1 MNYETVSYEVLGPV
15 ARICHNRPEAANAEN
30 AQLLSELDKAIVQAG
45 TDDSIR
51 VLILGGKGRH
61 FSSGHDLRNFWSGEK
76 SPVTTREGVWSMEEE
91 YFYDYCM
98 RIMNLPKPTIA
109 QVQGGAIAGGF
120 MVANMCDLIV
130 ASEDAFFADPVLQSL
145 GAPAVEVLIHPW
157 VMGNRKARE
166 MLFTGERLSARD
178 AMAAGMVNRVVPRE
192 KLEEE
197 TLALANKIAQ
207 VPPFAMRLMKRSLN
221 RTLDFQGLRNSLSA
235 HFDTHEFAHATNEQK
250 DFNRDRGS
258 LIDRGRKA
266 V

>member
-1 MNYETVSYEVLGPV
+1 MNFETVSYEKLGPV

-30 AQLLSELDKAIVQAG
+30 AQLLSELDQAVVQAAN
-45 TDDSIR
+45 DDSIR
-51 VLILGGKGRH
+51 VVIIGGKGKH
-61 FSSGHDLRNFWSGEK
+61 FSSGHDLKGFWPKGTHPIS
-76 SPVTTREGVWSMEEE
+76 TREGWWSMEEQ

-98 RIMNLPKPTIA
+98 RIWDLPKATIA

-130 ASEDAFFADPVLQSL
+130 ASDDAFFADPVLQSL

-157 VMGNRKARE
+157 VMSNRKARE

-178 AMAAGMVNRVVPRE
+178 ALAAGMVNRVVPRE
-192 KLEEE
+192 RLEEE
-197 TLALANKIAQ
+197 TLALANKIAN

-221 RTLDFQGLRNSLSA
+221 RTMDFQGLRNSLSA

-250 DFNRDRGS
+250 EFNSRGN
-258 LIDRGRKA
+258 LIERGKKNVA
-266 V
+266 